1 MERTIKRQDL
11 IKLVNLCKS
20 YDPFAMMIDSYDEQK
35 RVERINKSV
44 VEEITSI
51 VNKYTGSN
59 KTHYPI
65 VDKSNYPG
73 SDELVAKRLIEYL
86 GDVYDEVHGD
96 EK

>member
-1 MERTIKRQDL
+1 MERTIKRKDL
-11 IKLVNLCKS
+11 MRLVELCKS
-20 YDPFAMMIDSYDEQK
+20 YDPWPMMIDSYDEQK
-35 RVERINKSV
+35 RVERKNKSV
-44 VEEITSI
+44 VEELTSI

-65 VDKSNYPG
+65 VDMSNYPG

-86 GDVYDEVHGD
+86 GEVYNEVHSD